1 VTDGAPA
8 KTIHDAQALAEF
20 CAGLEREPYV
30 AIDTEFLRDT
40 TYWPILCLVQVA
52 APSGERAII
61 DPLPDLDLRP
71 LFEFLESSPPVKV
84 FHAARQDIEIFHH
97 IGGVIPTPLYDTQI
111 AAMAC
116 GYGDSVG
123 YETLVKSITKANIDK
138 SARFTDWRR
147 RPLSEK
153 QLHYAISDV
162 THLCH
167 VYEALHAQL
176 AQNGRNAWI
185 EEDMTKLATPTT
197 YDLSPE
203 NAWLRL
209 KLRDTRPRAIA
220 VAMELGAWRER
231 EAQTRDVPRGRIL
244 KDEVIAEVLH
254 ERPKTRDD
262 LDRMRAIPRGWGNSE
277 LGAGLLAAVARGMA
291 RSTEGLPKI
300 EDRRREPIAPARIDL
315 LKTLLRARSE
325 QHEVAQKLIATT
337 ADLEAFAVGARNDLS
352 EGWRYEVFGR
362 DAERLLK
369 GDVALALKGD
379 DVEIIER

>member
-1 VTDGAPA
+1 MAEEMPA
-8 KTIHDAQALAEF
+8 KIIQDREALAGF
-20 CAGLEREPYV
+20 CASLAREPFV

-40 TYWPILCLVQVA
+40 TYWPILCLIQIA
-52 APSGERAII
+52 APSGACAII
-61 DPLPDLDLRP
+61 DPLPDLDLAP
-71 LFEFLESSPPVKV
+71 LFAFLGESAPVKV

-97 IGGVIPTPLYDTQI
+97 AGGVIPVPMYDTQV
-111 AAMAC
+111 AAMAA

-153 QLHYAISDV
+153 QLTYAISDV
-162 THLCH
+162 THLCE
-167 VYEALHAQL
+167 VYEALHMRL
-176 AQNGRNAWI
+176 AANNRNQWI
-185 EEDMTKLATPTT
+185 EEDMAKLANPAT
-197 YDLSPE
+197 YDLSPD
-203 NAWLRL
+203 NAWQRLRL
-209 KLRDTRPRAIA
+209 RDARPRAIA
-220 VAMELGAWRER
+220 VAIEVAAWRER
-231 EAQTRDVPRGRIL
+231 EAQERDVPRGRIL

-254 ERPKTRDD
+254 ERPKTRED
-262 LDRMRAIPRGWGNSE
+262 LDRMRAIPRGWSNSE
-277 LGAGLLAAVARGMA
+277 LGAGLLAAVARGLA
-291 RSTEGLPKI
+291 RPTEGLPKV

-337 ADLEAFAVGARNDLS
+337 SDLEAFALGERNDLS

-369 GDVALALKGD
+369 GEVALALQGD

>member
-1 VTDGAPA
+1 MTEESPA
-8 KTIHDAQALAEF
+8 KIIQDRAELAAF
-20 CAGLEREPYV
+20 CEGLAREPFV

-40 TYWPILCLVQVA
+40 TYWPVLCLIQVA

-61 DPLPDLDLRP
+61 DPLPNLDLAP
-71 LFEFLESSPPVKV
+71 LFEFLGQSAPTKV

-97 IGGVIPTPLYDTQI
+97 TGSVIPTPLYDTQI

-147 RPLSEK
+147 RPLSDK
-153 QLHYAISDV
+153 QLAYAISDV

-167 VYEALHAQL
+167 VYEALHARL
-176 AQNGRNAWI
+176 LKHDRNQWI
-185 EEDMTKLATPTT
+185 EEDMAKLANPST
-197 YDLSPE
+197 YDLSPD
-203 NAWLRL
+203 NAWQRL

-220 VAMELGAWRER
+220 VAMEVAAWRER
-231 EAQTRDVPRGRIL
+231 EAQERDVPRSRIL
-244 KDEVIAEVLH
+244 KDEVITEVLH
-254 ERPKTRDD
+254 ERPKTRED
-262 LDRMRAIPRGWGNSE
+262 LDRMRAIPRGWSNSE
-277 LGAGLLAAVARGMA
+277 LGAGLLAAVARGLT
-291 RSTEGLPKI
+291 RPTEGLPKV
-300 EDRRREPIAPARIDL
+300 EDRRREPLAPARIDL

-325 QHEVAQKLIATT
+325 EHEVAQKLIATT
-337 ADLEAFAVGARNDLS
+337 SDLEAFATGERNDLS
-352 EGWRYEVFGR
+352 EGWRYEIFGR

-379 DVEIIER
+379 NVEIIDR